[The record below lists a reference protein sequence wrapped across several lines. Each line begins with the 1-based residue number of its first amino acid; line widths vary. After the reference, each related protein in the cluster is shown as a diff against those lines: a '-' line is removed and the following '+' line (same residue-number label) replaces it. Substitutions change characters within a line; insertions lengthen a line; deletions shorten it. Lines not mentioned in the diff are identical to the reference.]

1 MKTKPFFMKFFIVL
15 LLTGIYSWTLT
26 AQETEECKT
35 KARIE
40 VKDMQAQKALVIKS
54 DVPTSEVGSKMG
66 EIYGFLFNYTIQNQI
81 APVGPPF
88 AVYLSFDPE
97 GNTVFEAGL
106 PIAEEAAGSGEVEYR
121 EYPATK
127 AASMLYT
134 GPYEKME
141 PAYEKIMQYIKENN
155 LKDKGVA
162 WETYLT
168 DPNEEPD
175 PEKYQTIISFP
186 IE

>member
-15 LLTGIYSWTLT
+15 LVMGIYSWTVL
-26 AQETEECKT
+26 AQESEECKT
-35 KARIE
+35 KTKID
-40 VKDMQAQKALVIKS
+40 VKDMQAQKALVIKA
-54 DVPTSEVGSKMG
+54 DIPTSEVGPKMG
-66 EIYGFLFNYTIQNQI
+66 EIYEYLFNYMGQNQI
-81 APVGPPF
+81 NPVGPPF

-106 PIAEEAAGSGEVEYR
+106 PVAEETAGSGEVEYR

-127 AASMLYT
+127 TVSMLYT
-134 GPYEKME
+134 GPYEKMV
-141 PAYEKIMQYIKENN
+141 PAYEKIMQYVSENN
-155 LKDKGVA
+155 LKWKGMS
-162 WETYLT
+162 WEIYLT
-168 DPNEEPD
+168 DPSEEPD